1 MKHCGCTVS
10 SVESSVLR
18 IEASDL
24 DRANQIGVNIAT
36 YVELRQLGIPHSLSI
51 RILDFDS
58 EEVDISQFLNESAG
72 LTDKQKADVATGR
85 SVCKFPLRNAGWSF
99 ELEYDDLMTMCFRL
113 IKIGVDSAEAPK
125 ISSKTLKA
133 LEACKGF
140 GYLVRDEVLDA
151 VVSVGRLKVNLQLD
165 LKNAIAIVSSW
176 LDLWEDCDGVPQ
188 FSDRASLV
196 IELETVFS
204 IPKNLTVDA
213 LCVEFNDFELLTDY
227 FIEYCPDGKKKVK
240 DAEDELLA
248 FTPVDLL
255 VRYPELFAAYI
266 ENRVEG
272 GWSPEGPNEV
282 LFSLG
287 EEILKLEGFLIYKD
301 F

>member
-1 MKHCGCTVS
+1 MKHCRCTVS

-24 DRANQIGVNIAT
+24 DRANQVGVNIAT

-51 RILDFDS
+51 RILDFNS

-72 LTDKQKADVATGR
+72 LTDKQKADVATGC
-85 SVCKFPLRNAGWSF
+85 SVYKFPLRDNSWSF

-125 ISSKTLKA
+125 ITSKTLKA
-133 LEACKGF
+133 LEVCKGF
-140 GYLVRDEVLDA
+140 GYLVQDDVVDA

-165 LKNAIAIVSSW
+165 LKNAIAIVSNW

-188 FSDRASLV
+188 FSDRARLV
-196 IELETVFS
+196 IELGMVFS
-204 IPKNLTVDA
+204 IPENLTADA
-213 LCVEFNDFELLTDY
+213 LCVEFNDFDLLTDC
-227 FIEYCPDGKKKVK
+227 FIEYCPDGKMKVK

-266 ENRVEG
+266 ENCVEG
-272 GWSPEGPNEV
+272 SLSPEDPNDV
-282 LFSLG
+282 IFSLG
-287 EEILKLEGFLIYKD
+287 EEILRLEGFLIYKD
-301 F
+301 V